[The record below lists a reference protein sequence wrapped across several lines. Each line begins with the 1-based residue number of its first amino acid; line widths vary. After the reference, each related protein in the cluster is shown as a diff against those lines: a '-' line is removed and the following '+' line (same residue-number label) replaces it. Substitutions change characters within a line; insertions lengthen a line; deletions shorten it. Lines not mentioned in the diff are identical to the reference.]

1 MTVHLIKLS
10 AGCQA
15 VEQLEAWQAARRKAH
30 GRLFHVTRMMP
41 RRTGELLDGGSIYW
55 VIKGEVRVRQP
66 LLGIERVT
74 GEDGVSRALL
84 LLRPGLIR
92 TRPQGRRAFQG
103 WRYLEPGDAPA
114 DLAAGQEEFAGMP
127 PEMRDELRHLGLL

>member
-10 AGCQA
+10 AGCVS
-15 VEQLEAWQAARRKAH
+15 VEQLEAWQSARSAAH
-30 GRLFHVTRMMP
+30 GRLFHRTRMRP
-41 RRTGELLDGGSIYW
+41 RRVEDILDGGSIYW

-66 LLGIERVT
+66 ILGMESET

-92 TRPQGRRAFQG
+92 TMPQGRRAFQG
-103 WRYLEPGDAPA
+103 WRYLEPGDAPS
-114 DLAAGQEEFAGMP
+114 DLPAGAEDFAGMP
-127 PEMRDELRHLGLL
+127 PEMRAELRVLGLL